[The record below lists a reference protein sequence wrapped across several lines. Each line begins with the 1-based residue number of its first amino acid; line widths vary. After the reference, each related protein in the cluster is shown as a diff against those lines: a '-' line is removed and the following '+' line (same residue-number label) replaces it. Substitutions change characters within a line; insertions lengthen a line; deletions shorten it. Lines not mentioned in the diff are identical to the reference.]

1 MAHDTD
7 ERVIERDE
15 LEPDAEAR
23 SAGLVVP
30 WEQLSAD
37 ALRGVIEE
45 FITREGTEYGND
57 ELSLEQKIAQVQ
69 RQLTSGE
76 VVVLFDATAETV
88 NLVRASELTPRG
100 A

>member
-1 MAHDTD
+1 VAHDAD
-7 ERVIERDE
+7 ERQIERDE
-15 LEPDAEAR
+15 VAPGAGEP
-23 SAGLVVP
+23 STGIVVP
-30 WEQLSAD
+30 WEQLSVD

-57 ELSLEQKIAQVQ
+57 ELSLAQKIAQVQ

-76 VVVLFDATAETV
+76 VVVLFDANAETV
-88 NLVRASELTPRG
+88 NLLRSSELAPRG